1 MALLVF
7 DLNETLLD
15 LAGLDPAFEALFGEP
30 RVRGEWF
37 GQVVGSALT
46 LGVTGGYRP
55 FTEIAASALAKMG
68 RIHGVAIGEGEVAR
82 VAEALR
88 RLPPH
93 PEVPAALAGLRSAGH
108 RLAVLT
114 NSPPATLAAQ
124 LTNAGLDELFPER
137 FSVAEFGALKPA
149 PAVYRGTAQ
158 RLGVEPAA
166 MTMVAAHGW
175 DLAGAMTAG
184 CRTAFIA
191 RPGQVPEDLFAAP
204 DVAVPSLDALAG
216 RL

>member
-15 LAGLDPAFEALFGEP
+15 LSGLDPVFEAVFGD
-30 RVRGEWF
+30 RLVRAEWF
-37 GQVVGSALT
+37 DQVLVSALT
-46 LGVTGGYRP
+46 LGATGGYRP
-55 FTEIAASALAKMG
+55 FTEIAASSLAKMR
-68 RIHGVAIGEGEVAR
+68 RIHGVAIGDAEVAQ

-88 RLPPH
+88 QLPPH
-93 PEVPAALAGLRSAGH
+93 SEVPTALARLRDAGH
-108 RLAVLT
+108 CLAVLT

-124 LTNAGLDELFPER
+124 LTNAGLDELFLER
-137 FSVAEFGALKPA
+137 LSVADFGALKPA
-149 PAVYRGTAQ
+149 PAVYRGAAH

-175 DLAGAMTAG
+175 DLAGAVTAG

-191 RPGQVPEDLFAAP
+191 RPGQVPEDLVAEP
-204 DVAVPSLDALAG
+204 DFEAPSLDALAE
-216 RL
+216 RF